1 MTDPIRA
8 MSEHLKLGIDS
19 LSIATVAATLAQWLP
34 SVAALFSV
42 IWTSIRIYETATVQR
57 WLGRAP
63 IAPGGAGDD

>member
-8 MSEHLKLGIDS
+8 MSEHVKLGIDS

-42 IWTSIRIYETATVQR
+42 VWTGIRIYETATVQR
-57 WLGRAP
+57 WLGRVPPMAER
-63 IAPGGAGDD
+63 AGDD